1 MKSAEARNS
10 AWYQAF
16 SKYRDNIVKSIE
28 CNFLAKVVKYDSKK
42 HIADVQPLINMS
54 DGTSSAQY
62 LDVPVAR
69 TCYELDELLERF
81 KPDYQANDSNS
92 KLSEHSSSNF
102 IRHYPKEKAMRV
114 GAVVV
119 VAVLDRDSDNW
130 DGTSATYTPASSR
143 THSANDSVITSVFR

>member
-16 SKYRDNIVKSIE
+16 SKYRDNIFKSIE

-69 TCYELDELLERF
+69 TCYE
-81 KPDYQANDSNS
+81 N
-92 KLSEHSSSNF
+92 
-102 IRHYPKEKAMRV
+102 EKAMRV

>member
-1 MKSAEARNS
+1 MKSAEARNT

-16 SKYRDNIVKSIE
+16 SKYKGDILKRIE
-28 CNFLAKVVKYDSKK
+28 CNFLAKVVKYDPKK
-42 HIADVQPLINMS
+42 HIADIQPLTNIA
-54 DGTSSAQY
+54 DGTPSAQY

-69 TCYELDELLERF
+69 TCYELDELLDHF

-102 IRHYPKEKAMRV
+102 IKHYPKKKAMRV